1 MNSLLKKGM
10 FNILVANILSL
21 VFNLLTNFV
30 LPKHL
35 SVESYSAIKTF
46 QLYITYIGVLHFGY
60 EDGMYLKYGGKTADE
75 INGKDLQTN
84 LYTLRI
90 FQTAIT
96 TLMVIMAIAIKD
108 IVFFAFAL
116 AILPVNLVA
125 YFKLLFQ
132 AIGEFK
138 KYGRIINVTAIV
150 TFMLNAIALFVIK
163 TDDYRLFLFGYVVW
177 DFALWIILEVY
188 LKNKLSNDKVQ
199 NYFSFHELRVNILT
213 GIPLTLGNFSSV
225 MLTSID
231 RWFVKGLMTTLDF
244 AQYSFAVSTES
255 FINVALTPVTV
266 TLYNYFC
273 KNTDTKEILK
283 IRNCVLIF
291 ASYLVSCA
299 FGAKFIMEHF
309 LDKYMGSCNV
319 MFILFSAQICYVVIK
334 GIYVN
339 IYKAQKR
346 QAEYFRK
353 LIFVVVIGVVLNALF
368 YMLVQCKEAFAWG
381 TVASALIWL
390 ILCLRD
396 FPELKMQGNEI
407 IYLILSI
414 VLFVLLGVNMKSI
427 IGFTLYISIISVLA
441 QCLMKDDF
449 KYLIMITL
457 NVVRKKMIHG
467 GSYET
472 KD

>member
-1 MNSLLKKGM
+1 MKNNSLKKGM
-10 FNILVANILSL
+10 IKVLMANVLTLMFS
-21 VFNLLTNFV
+21 LLTNFI
-30 LPKHL
+30 LPKFL
-35 SVESYSAIKTF
+35 SVESYSEIKTF

-60 EDGMYLKYGGKTADE
+60 EDGMYLKYGGKTIDE
-75 INGKDLQTN
+75 ISGEDLQTN

-90 FQTAIT
+90 FQIVVTAVT
-96 TLMVIMAIAIKD
+96 VVIAAFLKD
-108 IVFFAFAL
+108 AVFLAFAL

-132 AIGEFK
+132 AIGEFG
-138 KYGRIINVTAIV
+138 KYGRIMNVTAIV
-150 TFMLNAIALFVIK
+150 TFAINVIALFVLR
-163 TDDYRLFLFGYVVW
+163 TDNYRIFLFGYVAW
-177 DFALWIILEVY
+177 DLILWILLEMY
-188 LKNKLSNDKVQ
+188 LKNKLPSGKTKKH
-199 NYFSFHELRVNILT
+199 FSFCELKRNIST

-255 FINVALTPVTV
+255 FINVALTPITV

-283 IRNCVLIF
+283 MRNSVLIF
-291 ASYLVSCA
+291 ASYVVSCA
-299 FGAKFIMEHF
+299 FGAKFIMEFF

-339 IYKAQKR
+339 MYKAQKR
-346 QAEYFRK
+346 QNEYFRK
-353 LIFVVVIGVVLNALF
+353 LVLVVVIGVILNALF
-368 YMLVQCKEAFAWG
+368 YAIKPYKEAFAFG

-396 FPELKMQGNEI
+396 FPELNIKMNEAL
-407 IYLILSI
+407 YLGTSILIFIAFGIFMESI
-414 VLFVLLGVNMKSI
+414 V
-427 IGFTLYISIISVLA
+427 GFILYIATISLLA
-441 QCLMKDDF
+441 RILLNDDLKYLMKIA
-449 KYLIMITL
+449 LGTL
-457 NVVRKKMIHG
+457 KLRRR
-467 GSYET
+467 
-472 KD
+472 